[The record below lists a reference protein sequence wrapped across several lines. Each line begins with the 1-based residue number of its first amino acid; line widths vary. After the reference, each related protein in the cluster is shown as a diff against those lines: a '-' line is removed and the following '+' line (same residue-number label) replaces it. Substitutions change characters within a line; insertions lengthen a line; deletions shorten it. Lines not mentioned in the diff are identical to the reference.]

1 MQVYPFPA
9 QISKYEL
16 IISYYAMVKDSERR
30 KIHFFIG
37 WRVFSQAVLCLVQG
51 SGALLAWFLEV
62 LFMLLQLGEAA
73 RTACT
78 AWEQTVGSGL

>member
-37 WRVFSQAVLCLVQG
+37 
-51 SGALLAWFLEV
+51 
-62 LFMLLQLGEAA
+62 
-73 RTACT
+73 
-78 AWEQTVGSGL
+78 